1 MAFVKAAKVS
11 DIPPGRIRVVEL
23 EEEDVALCN
32 VDGEIYA
39 VANMCTHDGGPLG
52 DGYLL
57 GDEIECPRH
66 GARFNVRT
74 GEVKT
79 LPAIIPIRWL
89 KRFKPLRSRK
99 YKRCHNDWKADDGGR
114 RTGKAE
120 VGGQKS
126 DVGGRTTGKCGV
138 RCSSTNA

>member
-1 MAFVKAAKVS
+1 VAFVKAAKVS
-11 DIPPGRIRVVEL
+11 DIPPGRIRVIEL
-23 EEEDVALCN
+23 GEEDVAVCN

-39 VANMCTHDGGPLG
+39 VANVCTHDGGPLG

-79 LPAIIPIRWL
+79 LPAIIPIPTL
-89 KRFKPLRSRK
+89 EVKIE
-99 YKRCHNDWKADDGGR
+99 GG
-114 RTGKAE
+114 E
-120 VGGQKS
+120 IWV
-126 DVGGRTTGKCGV
+126 DVE
-138 RCSSTNA
+138 

>member
-1 MAFVKAAKVS
+1 MAYVKAGKVS
-11 DIPPGRIRVVEL
+11 DIPPGRVRVVEL

-39 VANMCTHDGGPLG
+39 VANVCTHDGGPLG

-66 GARFNVRT
+66 GARFDVRT

-79 LPAIIPIRWL
+79 LPAIVPIPT
-89 KRFKPLRSRK
+89 F
-99 YKRCHNDWKADDGGR
+99 
-114 RTGKAE
+114 E
-120 VGGQKS
+120 VKIEG
-126 DVGGRTTGKCGV
+126 DEIWIEVE
-138 RCSSTNA
+138 

>member
-1 MAFVKAAKVS
+1 MTFVKAARVS
-11 DIPPGRIRVVEL
+11 DIPPGRVRVVEL
-23 EEEDVALCN
+23 EEEDVTLCN

-39 VANMCTHDGGPLG
+39 IMNVCTHDGGPLG

-79 LPAIIPIRWL
+79 LPAIIPIPT
-89 KRFKPLRSRK
+89 FKVK
-99 YKRCHNDWKADDGGR
+99 IEGDEIWI
-114 RTGKAE
+114 
-120 VGGQKS
+120 
-126 DVGGRTTGKCGV
+126 DVD
-138 RCSSTNA
+138 